1 MSHQVGLWQWVS
13 HIVDTEVS
21 QVMGRPLFI
30 IHVFGGLSIIN
41 HPAIG
46 VLGFNGKYEYE
57 PEDFDLR
64 GGTRKVGKQ
73 ERNRRKN
80 EGERAGKKT

>member
-1 MSHQVGLWQWVS
+1 MCGIHHPKMVGLLQWVS
-13 HIVDTEVS
+13 HIIDREVS

-57 PEDFDLR
+57 PEDFDIYPL
-64 GGTRKVGKQ
+64 VI
-73 ERNRRKN
+73 
-80 EGERAGKKT
+80 